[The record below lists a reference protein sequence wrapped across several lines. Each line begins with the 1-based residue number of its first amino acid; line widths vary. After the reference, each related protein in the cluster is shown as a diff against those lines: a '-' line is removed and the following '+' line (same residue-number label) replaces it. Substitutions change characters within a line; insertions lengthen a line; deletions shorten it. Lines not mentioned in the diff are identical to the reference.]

1 MPVYSVK
8 LLENLARLCGATITA
23 ELRERLGALPEGD
36 AQAVTDLGVEFAYE
50 QCKGLLRSG
59 VPGIH
64 LYTMDRAKS
73 VVEIVTRLRQEGLL
87 G

>member
-1 MPVYSVK
+1 MRVS
-8 LLENLARLCGATITA
+8 
-23 ELRERLGALPEGD
+23 ERCLPEGD
-36 AQAVTDLGVEFAYE
+36 AQAVTYLGVEFAYE

-64 LYTMDRAKS
+64 LYTMDRANS
-73 VVEIVTRLRQEGLL
+73 VEKIVTRLRQEGLL